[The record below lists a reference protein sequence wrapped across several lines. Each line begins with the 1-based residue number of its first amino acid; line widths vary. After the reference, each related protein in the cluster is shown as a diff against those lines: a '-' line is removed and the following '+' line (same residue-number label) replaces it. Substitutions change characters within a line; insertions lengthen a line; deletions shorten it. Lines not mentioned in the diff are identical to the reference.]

1 MQQSYK
7 LFTEIIKVFES
18 EKFSQNLKRKDSP
31 LCIKLIPNLERI
43 KIEKA
48 QTAKE
53 VKLKQLEQTEPNAD
67 T

>member
-1 MQQSYK
+1 
-7 LFTEIIKVFES
+7 
-18 EKFSQNLKRKDSP
+18 
-31 LCIKLIPNLERI
+31 LIPNLERI

-53 VKLKQLEQTEPNAD
+53 IKLKQLEQTEPNAD